1 MIIKFHN
8 RGVGRGSGPVGY
20 LLGRDGNREG
30 ATLDRGNPAVIEALI
45 DSSPYAKKYT
55 SGVLS
60 FAEADLPRATKDK
73 LMSDFE
79 KALLPGLEGNQYA
92 VLWVEHRDKGR
103 LELNFVVP
111 NIELQSGK
119 RLQPYYHKADN
130 PRLDAWRT
138 VVNGELKL
146 HDPDDPLNR
155 QAVITPKDLPR
166 AHKEAAQAITDG
178 LLRMAGAGEIQSR
191 DDVRKALQGAG
202 FSVVRETK
210 NSLSIADPD
219 GGRNIRLKGVLYEQD
234 FRHGEGLRAELEAA
248 GQRYREASERRV
260 REARESYLR
269 GVEIKRGENERRYCR
284 AQPENGLAVA
294 QIVGLEAGQHRPASE
309 RHEWD
314 PLVSE
319 HVDGRKRPDY
329 LGAKND
335 IESAPEKDLRDVF
348 LRGSERGVCSSAEG
362 ENVHGLDGKQ
372 EERGTPGRREGLD
385 HDGIGAGIALRVRG
399 FAERIRA
406 AAQGMAG
413 KLRELGEHVRE
424 HQARGREQPGS
435 GETLDVASG
444 RLNAASG
451 RLEQATGGLDRA
463 SQQVAKEREH
473 RLLKV
478 LERGWERGDRSRGFE
493 R

>member
-20 LLGRDGNREG
+20 LLGREGNREG

-60 FAEADLPRATKDK
+60 FAEADLPRETKDK

-119 RLQPYYHKADN
+119 RLQPYFHKADN

-166 AHKEAAQAITDG
+166 GHKEAAQAITDG

-260 REARESYLR
+260 HEARESYLR

-284 AQPENGLAVA
+284 AQPEHGLAVA
-294 QIVGLEAGQHRPASE
+294 QNVDLDAGQHRPVLE
-309 RHEWD
+309 RNERD
-314 PLVSE
+314 PLVSGGIDSGAASQSPSLGGE
-319 HVDGRKRPDY
+319 GRQDKAGPVREEV
-329 LGAKND
+329 GAPLR
-335 IESAPEKDLRDVF
+335 ADLRFQPGRLGEGYV
-348 LRGSERGVCSSAEG
+348 LGGSEGVL
-362 ENVHGLDGKQ
+362 N
-372 EERGTPGRREGLD
+372 
-385 HDGIGAGIALRVRG
+385 DGIGAGIVLRVRG

-424 HQARGREQPGS
+424 HQTRGREQPGS
-435 GETLDVASG
+435 GETLDAASG

-451 RLEQATGGLDRA
+451 RLEQAAGGLDRA

>member
-119 RLQPYYHKADN
+119 RLQPYFHKADN

-166 AHKEAAQAITDG
+166 GHKEAAQAITDG

-260 REARESYLR
+260 HEARESYLR

-284 AQPENGLAVA
+284 AQPEHGLAVA
-294 QIVGLEAGQHRPASE
+294 QNVDLDAGQHRPVLE
-309 RHEWD
+309 RNERD
-314 PLVSE
+314 PLVSGGIDSGAASQSPSLGGE
-319 HVDGRKRPDY
+319 GRQDKAGPVREEV
-329 LGAKND
+329 GAPLR
-335 IESAPEKDLRDVF
+335 ADLRFQPGRLGEGYV
-348 LRGSERGVCSSAEG
+348 LGGSEGVL
-362 ENVHGLDGKQ
+362 N
-372 EERGTPGRREGLD
+372 
-385 HDGIGAGIALRVRG
+385 DGIGAGIVLRVRG

-435 GETLDVASG
+435 SETLDAASG

-451 RLEQATGGLDRA
+451 RLEQAAGGLDRA

>member
-30 ATLDRGNPAVIEALI
+30 ATLDRGSPAVIEALI

-119 RLQPYYHKADN
+119 RLQPYFHKADN

-166 AHKEAAQAITDG
+166 GHKEAAQAITDG

-260 REARESYLR
+260 HEARESYLR

-284 AQPENGLAVA
+284 AQPEHGLAVA
-294 QIVGLEAGQHRPASE
+294 QNVDLDAGQHRPVLE
-309 RHEWD
+309 RNERD
-314 PLVSE
+314 PLVSGGIDSGAASQSPSLGGE
-319 HVDGRKRPDY
+319 GRQDKAGPVREEV
-329 LGAKND
+329 GAPLR
-335 IESAPEKDLRDVF
+335 ADLRF
-348 LRGSERGVCSSAEG
+348 
-362 ENVHGLDGKQ
+362 Q
-372 EERGTPGRREGLD
+372 PGRLGEGYVLGRSEGVLN
-385 HDGIGAGIALRVRG
+385 DGIGAGIALRVRG

-451 RLEQATGGLDRA
+451 RLEQAAGGLDRA

-478 LERGWERGDRSRGFE
+478 LDRGWERGDRSRGFE

>member
-30 ATLDRGNPAVIEALI
+30 ATLDRGSPAVIEALI

-60 FAEADLPRATKDK
+60 FAEADLPRANKDK

-119 RLQPYYHKADN
+119 RLQPYFHKADN

-166 AHKEAAQAITDG
+166 GHKEAAQAITDG

-260 REARESYLR
+260 HEARESYLR

-284 AQPENGLAVA
+284 AQPEYGLAVA
-294 QIVGLEAGQHRPASE
+294 QNVDLDAGQHRPVLE
-309 RHEWD
+309 RNERD
-314 PLVSE
+314 PLVSGGIDSGAASQSPSLGGE
-319 HVDGRKRPDY
+319 GRQDKAGPVREEV
-329 LGAKND
+329 GAPLR
-335 IESAPEKDLRDVF
+335 ADLRFQPGRLGEGYV
-348 LRGSERGVCSSAEG
+348 LGGSEGVL
-362 ENVHGLDGKQ
+362 N
-372 EERGTPGRREGLD
+372 
-385 HDGIGAGIALRVRG
+385 DGIGAGIVLRVRG

-451 RLEQATGGLDRA
+451 RLEQAAGGLDRA

-478 LERGWERGDRSRGFE
+478 LDRGWERGDRSRGFE

>member
-119 RLQPYYHKADN
+119 RLQPYFHKADN

-166 AHKEAAQAITDG
+166 GHKEAAQAITDG

-260 REARESYLR
+260 HEARESYLR

-284 AQPENGLAVA
+284 AQPEHGLAVA
-294 QIVGLEAGQHRPASE
+294 QNVDLDAGQHRPVLE
-309 RHEWD
+309 RNERD
-314 PLVSE
+314 PLVSGGIDSGAASQSPSLGGE
-319 HVDGRKRPDY
+319 GRQDKAGPVREEV
-329 LGAKND
+329 GAPLR
-335 IESAPEKDLRDVF
+335 ADLRFQPGRLGEGYV
-348 LRGSERGVCSSAEG
+348 LGGSEGVL
-362 ENVHGLDGKQ
+362 N
-372 EERGTPGRREGLD
+372 
-385 HDGIGAGIALRVRG
+385 DGIGAGIVLRVRG

-451 RLEQATGGLDRA
+451 RLEQAAGGLDRA

-478 LERGWERGDRSRGFE
+478 LDRGWERGDRSRGFE

>member
-119 RLQPYYHKADN
+119 RLQPYYHTADN

-166 AHKEAAQAITDG
+166 GHKEAAQAITDG
-178 LLRMAGAGEIQSR
+178 LLRMAGAGEIQCR
-191 DDVRKALQGAG
+191 DDVRKALLGAG
-202 FSVVRETK
+202 FRVVRETK

-260 REARESYLR
+260 HEARESYLR

-284 AQPENGLAVA
+284 AQPEHGLAVA
-294 QIVGLEAGQHRPASE
+294 QNVDLDAGQHRPVLE
-309 RHEWD
+309 RNERD
-314 PLVSE
+314 PLVSGGIDSGAASQSPSLGGE
-319 HVDGRKRPDY
+319 GRQDKAGPVREEV
-329 LGAKND
+329 GAPLR
-335 IESAPEKDLRDVF
+335 ADLRFQPGRLGEGYV
-348 LRGSERGVCSSAEG
+348 LGGSEGVL
-362 ENVHGLDGKQ
+362 N
-372 EERGTPGRREGLD
+372 
-385 HDGIGAGIALRVRG
+385 DGIGAGIVLRVRG

>member
-30 ATLDRGNPAVIEALI
+30 ATLDRGSPAVIEALI

-119 RLQPYYHKADN
+119 RLQPYFHKADN

-166 AHKEAAQAITDG
+166 GHKEAAQAITDG

-260 REARESYLR
+260 HEARESYLR

-284 AQPENGLAVA
+284 AQPEYGLAVA
-294 QIVGLEAGQHRPASE
+294 QNVDLDAGQHRPVLE
-309 RHEWD
+309 RNERD
-314 PLVSE
+314 PLVSGGIDSGAASQSPSLGGE
-319 HVDGRKRPDY
+319 GRQDKAGPVREEV
-329 LGAKND
+329 GAPLR
-335 IESAPEKDLRDVF
+335 ADLRFQPGRLGEGYV
-348 LRGSERGVCSSAEG
+348 LGGSEGVL
-362 ENVHGLDGKQ
+362 N
-372 EERGTPGRREGLD
+372 
-385 HDGIGAGIALRVRG
+385 DGIGAGIVLRVRG

-444 RLNAASG
+444 RL
-451 RLEQATGGLDRA
+451 EQAAGGLDRA

-478 LERGWERGDRSRGFE
+478 LDRGWERGDRSRGFE

>member
-119 RLQPYYHKADN
+119 RLQPYFHKADN

-166 AHKEAAQAITDG
+166 GHKEAAQAITDG

-260 REARESYLR
+260 HEARESYLR

-294 QIVGLEAGQHRPASE
+294 QNVDLDAGQHRPVLE
-309 RHEWD
+309 RNERD
-314 PLVSE
+314 PLVSGGIDSGAASQSPSLGGE
-319 HVDGRKRPDY
+319 GRQDKAGPVREEV
-329 LGAKND
+329 GAPLR
-335 IESAPEKDLRDVF
+335 ADLRFQPGRLGEGYV
-348 LRGSERGVCSSAEG
+348 LGGSEGVL
-362 ENVHGLDGKQ
+362 N
-372 EERGTPGRREGLD
+372 
-385 HDGIGAGIALRVRG
+385 DGIGAGIVLRVRG

-435 GETLDVASG
+435 GETLDAASG

-451 RLEQATGGLDRA
+451 RLEQAAGGLDRA

-478 LERGWERGDRSRGFE
+478 LDRGWERGDRSRGFE

>member
-30 ATLDRGNPAVIEALI
+30 ATLDRGSPAVIEALI

-119 RLQPYYHKADN
+119 RLQPYFHKADN

-166 AHKEAAQAITDG
+166 GHKEAAQAITDG

-260 REARESYLR
+260 HEARESYLR

-284 AQPENGLAVA
+284 AQPEHGLAVA
-294 QIVGLEAGQHRPASE
+294 QNVDLDAGQHRPVLE
-309 RHEWD
+309 RNERD
-314 PLVSE
+314 PLVSGGIDSGAASQSPSLGGE
-319 HVDGRKRPDY
+319 GRQDKAGPVREEV
-329 LGAKND
+329 GAPLR
-335 IESAPEKDLRDVF
+335 ADLRFQPGRLGEGYV
-348 LRGSERGVCSSAEG
+348 LGGSEGVL
-362 ENVHGLDGKQ
+362 N
-372 EERGTPGRREGLD
+372 
-385 HDGIGAGIALRVRG
+385 DGIGAGIVLRVRG

-451 RLEQATGGLDRA
+451 RLEQAVGGLDRA

-478 LERGWERGDRSRGFE
+478 LDRGWERGDRSRGFE

>member
-119 RLQPYYHKADN
+119 RLQPYFHKADN

-166 AHKEAAQAITDG
+166 GHKEAAQAITDG

-260 REARESYLR
+260 HEARESYLR

-284 AQPENGLAVA
+284 AQPEHGLAVA
-294 QIVGLEAGQHRPASE
+294 QNVDLDAGQHRSVLE
-309 RHEWD
+309 RNERD
-314 PLVSE
+314 PLVSGGIDSGAASQSPSLGGE
-319 HVDGRKRPDY
+319 GRQDKAGPVREEV
-329 LGAKND
+329 GAPLR
-335 IESAPEKDLRDVF
+335 ADLRFQPGRLGEGYV
-348 LRGSERGVCSSAEG
+348 LGGSEGVL
-362 ENVHGLDGKQ
+362 N
-372 EERGTPGRREGLD
+372 
-385 HDGIGAGIALRVRG
+385 DGIGAGIVLRVRG

-451 RLEQATGGLDRA
+451 RLEQAAGGLDRA

-478 LERGWERGDRSRGFE
+478 LDRGWERGDRSRGFE

>member
-60 FAEADLPRATKDK
+60 FAEADLPRETKDK

-119 RLQPYYHKADN
+119 RLQPYFHKADN

-166 AHKEAAQAITDG
+166 GHKEAAQAITDG

-260 REARESYLR
+260 HEARESYLR

-284 AQPENGLAVA
+284 AQPEHGLAVA
-294 QIVGLEAGQHRPASE
+294 QNVDLDAGQHRPVLE
-309 RHEWD
+309 RNERD
-314 PLVSE
+314 PLVSGGIDSGAASQSPSLGGE
-319 HVDGRKRPDY
+319 GRQDKAGPVREEV
-329 LGAKND
+329 GAPLR
-335 IESAPEKDLRDVF
+335 ADLRFQPGRLGEGYV
-348 LRGSERGVCSSAEG
+348 LGGSEGVL
-362 ENVHGLDGKQ
+362 N
-372 EERGTPGRREGLD
+372 
-385 HDGIGAGIALRVRG
+385 DGIGAGIVLRVRG

-451 RLEQATGGLDRA
+451 RLEQAAGGLDRA

-478 LERGWERGDRSRGFE
+478 LDRGWERGDRSRGFE

>member
-60 FAEADLPRATKDK
+60 FPEADLPRATKDK

-146 HDPDDPLNR
+146 HDPDDPVNR

-166 AHKEAAQAITDG
+166 GHKEAAQAITDG

-191 DDVRKALQGAG
+191 DDVRKALQSAG

-248 GQRYREASERRV
+248 GQRYREASDRRIH
-260 REARESYLR
+260 EARESYLR

-294 QIVGLEAGQHRPASE
+294 QNVDLDAGQHRPVLE
-309 RHEWD
+309 RNERD
-314 PLVSE
+314 PLVSGGIDSGAAS
-319 HVDGRKRPDY
+319 HSPSLGREGRQDSNRH
-329 LGAKND
+329 LRAGWREEA
-335 IESAPEKDLRDVF
+335 SLRADLRPQSNRLGEGYLLD
-348 LRGSERGVCSSAEG
+348 RAEG
-362 ENVHGLDGKQ
+362 GLN
-372 EERGTPGRREGLD
+372 
-385 HDGIGAGIALRVRG
+385 DGIGAGIALRVRG

-424 HQARGREQPGS
+424 HQTRGRDQPG
-435 GETLDVASG
+435 GGQTLDAASG

-451 RLEQATGGLDRA
+451 RLEQAVGGLNRA

-478 LERGWERGDRSRGFE
+478 LERGWERGDRGQNFE

>member
-119 RLQPYYHKADN
+119 RLQPYFHKADN

-166 AHKEAAQAITDG
+166 GHKEAAQAITDG
-178 LLRMAGAGEIQSR
+178 LLRMAGAGEIQIR

-260 REARESYLR
+260 HEARESYLR

-284 AQPENGLAVA
+284 AQPEHGLAVA
-294 QIVGLEAGQHRPASE
+294 QNVDLDAGQHRSVLE
-309 RHEWD
+309 RNERD
-314 PLVSE
+314 PLVSGGIDSGAASQSPSLGGE
-319 HVDGRKRPDY
+319 GRQDKAGPVREEV
-329 LGAKND
+329 GAPLR
-335 IESAPEKDLRDVF
+335 ADLRFQPGRLGEGYV
-348 LRGSERGVCSSAEG
+348 LGGSEGVL
-362 ENVHGLDGKQ
+362 N
-372 EERGTPGRREGLD
+372 
-385 HDGIGAGIALRVRG
+385 DGIGAGIVLRVRG

-451 RLEQATGGLDRA
+451 RLEQAAGGLDRA

-478 LERGWERGDRSRGFE
+478 LDRGWERGDRSRGFE

>member
-119 RLQPYYHKADN
+119 RLQPYFHKADN

-260 REARESYLR
+260 HEARESYLR

-284 AQPENGLAVA
+284 AQPEHGLAVA
-294 QIVGLEAGQHRPASE
+294 QNVDLDAGQHRPVLE
-309 RHEWD
+309 RNERD
-314 PLVSE
+314 PLVSGGIDSGAASQSPSLGGE
-319 HVDGRKRPDY
+319 GRQDKAGPVREEV
-329 LGAKND
+329 GAPLR
-335 IESAPEKDLRDVF
+335 ADLRFQPGRLGEGYV
-348 LRGSERGVCSSAEG
+348 LGGSEGVL
-362 ENVHGLDGKQ
+362 N
-372 EERGTPGRREGLD
+372 
-385 HDGIGAGIALRVRG
+385 DGIGAGIVLRVRG

-451 RLEQATGGLDRA
+451 RLEQAAGGLDRA

-478 LERGWERGDRSRGFE
+478 LDRGWERGDRSRGFE

>member
-119 RLQPYYHKADN
+119 RLQPYFHKADN

-166 AHKEAAQAITDG
+166 GHKEAAQAITDG

-260 REARESYLR
+260 HEARESYLR

-284 AQPENGLAVA
+284 AQPEHGLAVA
-294 QIVGLEAGQHRPASE
+294 QNVDLDAGQHRPVLE
-309 RHEWD
+309 RNERD
-314 PLVSE
+314 PLVSGGIDSGAASQSPSLGGE
-319 HVDGRKRPDY
+319 GRQDKAGPVREEV
-329 LGAKND
+329 GAPLR
-335 IESAPEKDLRDVF
+335 ADLRF
-348 LRGSERGVCSSAEG
+348 
-362 ENVHGLDGKQ
+362 Q
-372 EERGTPGRREGLD
+372 PGRLGEGYVLGRSEGVLN
-385 HDGIGAGIALRVRG
+385 DGIGAGIALRVRG

-435 GETLDVASG
+435 GETLDAASG

-451 RLEQATGGLDRA
+451 RLEQAAGGLDRA

-478 LERGWERGDRSRGFE
+478 LDRGWERGDRSRGFE

>member
-119 RLQPYYHKADN
+119 RLQPYFHKADN

-166 AHKEAAQAITDG
+166 GHKEAAQAITDG

-260 REARESYLR
+260 HEARESYLR

-294 QIVGLEAGQHRPASE
+294 QNVDLDAGQHRPVLE
-309 RHEWD
+309 RNERD
-314 PLVSE
+314 PLVSGGIDSGAAS
-319 HVDGRKRPDY
+319 HSPSLGREGRQAKADPVREEI
-329 LGAKND
+329 GAPLR
-335 IESAPEKDLRDVF
+335 ADLRPQSNRLGEGYLLD
-348 LRGSERGVCSSAEG
+348 RAEG
-362 ENVHGLDGKQ
+362 VLN
-372 EERGTPGRREGLD
+372 
-385 HDGIGAGIALRVRG
+385 DGIGAGIVLRVRG

-451 RLEQATGGLDRA
+451 RLEQAAGGLDRA

>member
-92 VLWVEHRDKGR
+92 ALWVEHRDKGR

-210 NSLSIADPD
+210 NSLSIADPS
-219 GGRNIRLKGVLYEQD
+219 G
-234 FRHGEGLRAELEAA
+234 
-248 GQRYREASERRV
+248 
-260 REARESYLR
+260 
-269 GVEIKRGENERRYCR
+269 
-284 AQPENGLAVA
+284 
-294 QIVGLEAGQHRPASE
+294 
-309 RHEWD
+309 
-314 PLVSE
+314 
-319 HVDGRKRPDY
+319 
-329 LGAKND
+329 
-335 IESAPEKDLRDVF
+335 
-348 LRGSERGVCSSAEG
+348 
-362 ENVHGLDGKQ
+362 
-372 EERGTPGRREGLD
+372 
-385 HDGIGAGIALRVRG
+385 
-399 FAERIRA
+399 
-406 AAQGMAG
+406 
-413 KLRELGEHVRE
+413 
-424 HQARGREQPGS
+424 
-435 GETLDVASG
+435 GETSD
-444 RLNAASG
+444 
-451 RLEQATGGLDRA
+451 
-463 SQQVAKEREH
+463 
-473 RLLKV
+473 
-478 LERGWERGDRSRGFE
+478 
-493 R
+493 

>member
-30 ATLDRGNPAVIEALI
+30 ATLDRGSPAVIEALI

-119 RLQPYYHKADN
+119 RLQPYFHKADN

-146 HDPDDPLNR
+146 RDPDDPLNR

-166 AHKEAAQAITDG
+166 GHKEAAQAITDG

-260 REARESYLR
+260 HEARESYLR

-284 AQPENGLAVA
+284 AQPEYGLAVA
-294 QIVGLEAGQHRPASE
+294 QNVDLDAGQHRPVLE
-309 RHEWD
+309 RNERD
-314 PLVSE
+314 TLVSGGIDSGAASQSPSLGGE
-319 HVDGRKRPDY
+319 GRQDKAGPVREEV
-329 LGAKND
+329 GAPLR
-335 IESAPEKDLRDVF
+335 ADLRFQPGRLGEGYV
-348 LRGSERGVCSSAEG
+348 LGGSEGVL
-362 ENVHGLDGKQ
+362 N
-372 EERGTPGRREGLD
+372 
-385 HDGIGAGIALRVRG
+385 DGIGAGIVLRVRG

-451 RLEQATGGLDRA
+451 RLEQAAGGLDRA

-478 LERGWERGDRSRGFE
+478 LDRGWERGDRSRGFE

>member
-30 ATLDRGNPAVIEALI
+30 ATLDRGSPAVIEALI

-119 RLQPYYHKADN
+119 RLQPYFHKADN

-166 AHKEAAQAITDG
+166 GHKEAAQAITDG

-260 REARESYLR
+260 HEARESYLR

-284 AQPENGLAVA
+284 AQPEYGLAVA
-294 QIVGLEAGQHRPASE
+294 QNVDLDAGQHRPVLE
-309 RHEWD
+309 RNERD
-314 PLVSE
+314 PLVSGGIDSGAASQSPSLGGE
-319 HVDGRKRPDY
+319 GRQDKAGPVREEV
-329 LGAKND
+329 GAPLR
-335 IESAPEKDLRDVF
+335 ADLRFQPGRLGEGYV
-348 LRGSERGVCSSAEG
+348 LGGSEGVL
-362 ENVHGLDGKQ
+362 N
-372 EERGTPGRREGLD
+372 
-385 HDGIGAGIALRVRG
+385 DGIGAGIVLRVRG

-424 HQARGREQPGS
+424 HQTRGREQPGS
-435 GETLDVASG
+435 GETLDAASG

>member
-30 ATLDRGNPAVIEALI
+30 ATLDRGSPAVIEALI

-119 RLQPYYHKADN
+119 RLQPYFHKADN

-166 AHKEAAQAITDG
+166 GHKEAAQAITDG

-191 DDVRKALQGAG
+191 EDVRKALQGAG

-260 REARESYLR
+260 HEARESYLR

-284 AQPENGLAVA
+284 AQPEYGLAVA
-294 QIVGLEAGQHRPASE
+294 QNVDLDAGQHRPVLE
-309 RHEWD
+309 RNERD
-314 PLVSE
+314 PLVSGGIDSGAASQSPSLGGE
-319 HVDGRKRPDY
+319 GRQDKAGPVREEV
-329 LGAKND
+329 GAPLR
-335 IESAPEKDLRDVF
+335 ADLRFQPGRLGEGYV
-348 LRGSERGVCSSAEG
+348 LGGSEGVL
-362 ENVHGLDGKQ
+362 N
-372 EERGTPGRREGLD
+372 
-385 HDGIGAGIALRVRG
+385 DGIGAGIVLRVRG

-451 RLEQATGGLDRA
+451 RLEQAAGGLDRA

>member
-30 ATLDRGNPAVIEALI
+30 ATLDRGSPAVIEALI

-119 RLQPYYHKADN
+119 RLQPYFHKADN

-166 AHKEAAQAITDG
+166 GHKEAAQAITDG

-260 REARESYLR
+260 HEARESYLR

-284 AQPENGLAVA
+284 AQPEHGLAVA
-294 QIVGLEAGQHRPASE
+294 QNVDLDAGQHRPVLE
-309 RHEWD
+309 RNERD
-314 PLVSE
+314 PLVSGGIDSGAASQSPSLGGE
-319 HVDGRKRPDY
+319 GRQDKAGPVREEV
-329 LGAKND
+329 GAPLR
-335 IESAPEKDLRDVF
+335 ADLRF
-348 LRGSERGVCSSAEG
+348 
-362 ENVHGLDGKQ
+362 Q
-372 EERGTPGRREGLD
+372 PGRLGEGYVLGRSEGVLN
-385 HDGIGAGIALRVRG
+385 DGIGAGIALRVRG

-424 HQARGREQPGS
+424 HQARGREQQGS
-435 GETLDVASG
+435 SRAIDEAGE

-451 RLEQATGGLDRA
+451 RLEQAAGGLDRA

>member
-30 ATLDRGNPAVIEALI
+30 ATLDRGSPAVIEALI

-119 RLQPYYHKADN
+119 RLQPYFHKADN

-155 QAVITPKDLPR
+155 QAVIAPKDLPR
-166 AHKEAAQAITDG
+166 GHKEAAQAITDG

-260 REARESYLR
+260 HEARESYLR

-284 AQPENGLAVA
+284 AQPEYGLAVA
-294 QIVGLEAGQHRPASE
+294 QNVDLDAGQHRPVLE
-309 RHEWD
+309 RNERD
-314 PLVSE
+314 PLVSGGIDSGAASQSPSLGGE
-319 HVDGRKRPDY
+319 GRQDKAGPVREEV
-329 LGAKND
+329 GAPLR
-335 IESAPEKDLRDVF
+335 ADLRFQPGRLGEGYV
-348 LRGSERGVCSSAEG
+348 LGGSEGVL
-362 ENVHGLDGKQ
+362 N
-372 EERGTPGRREGLD
+372 
-385 HDGIGAGIALRVRG
+385 DGIGAGIVLRVRG

-451 RLEQATGGLDRA
+451 RLEQAAGGLDRA

-478 LERGWERGDRSRGFE
+478 LDRGWERGDRSRGFE

>member
-119 RLQPYYHKADN
+119 RLQPYFHKADN

-166 AHKEAAQAITDG
+166 GHKEAAQAITDG

-260 REARESYLR
+260 HEARESYLR

-284 AQPENGLAVA
+284 AQPEHGLAVA
-294 QIVGLEAGQHRPASE
+294 QNVDLDAGQHRPVLE
-309 RHEWD
+309 RNERD
-314 PLVSE
+314 PLVSGGIDSGAASQSPSLGGE
-319 HVDGRKRPDY
+319 GRQDKAGPVREEV
-329 LGAKND
+329 GAPLR
-335 IESAPEKDLRDVF
+335 ADLRFQPGRLGEGYV
-348 LRGSERGVCSSAEG
+348 LGGSEGVL
-362 ENVHGLDGKQ
+362 N
-372 EERGTPGRREGLD
+372 
-385 HDGIGAGIALRVRG
+385 DGIGAGIVLRVRG

-435 GETLDVASG
+435 SETLDAASG

-451 RLEQATGGLDRA
+451 RFEQAAGGLDRA

>member
-119 RLQPYYHKADN
+119 RLQPYFHKADN

-166 AHKEAAQAITDG
+166 GHKEAAQAITDG

-219 GGRNIRLKGVLYEQD
+219 GGRNIRLKGVLYEQN

-260 REARESYLR
+260 HEARESYLR

-294 QIVGLEAGQHRPASE
+294 QNVDLDAGQHRPVLE
-309 RHEWD
+309 RNERD
-314 PLVSE
+314 PLVSGGIDSGAAS
-319 HVDGRKRPDY
+319 HSPSLGREGRQDSNRH
-329 LGAKND
+329 LRAGWREEA
-335 IESAPEKDLRDVF
+335 SLRADLRPQSNRLGEGYLLD
-348 LRGSERGVCSSAEG
+348 RAEG
-362 ENVHGLDGKQ
+362 VLN
-372 EERGTPGRREGLD
+372 
-385 HDGIGAGIALRVRG
+385 DGIGAGIALRVRG
-399 FAERIRA
+399 FAESIRA

-424 HQARGREQPGS
+424 HQARGREQQGS
-435 GETLDVASG
+435 SRAIDAASG

-451 RLEQATGGLDRA
+451 RLEQAAGGLDRA

-478 LERGWERGDRSRGFE
+478 LDRGWERGDRSRGFE